1 MGGGLLQL
9 VAYGAQD
16 IYLTG
21 NPQITFFKAVF
32 RRHTNFAI
40 ESIAQSI
47 NGTIG
52 PYNKVS
58 FNLSRQGDLVSD
70 IILKMTGGTND
81 AFSSIEYVEC
91 EIGGQVIDKQY
102 IDWINIWCD
111 LSQNSDKTKLLN
123 ELRRGLEIVTVPLV
137 IDQNQ
142 PTPAEMNSLQLNEI
156 ITYPGGAQSQ
166 FTDNSHPIEIVR
178 HSSGQ
183 MYFTKKNSGSQ
194 QKLVK
199 IAVDGSVSEISSSTT
214 LSTSDKLAIRGNRIY
229 NIQKGSYFVTKITL
243 TSVGEFDFIS
253 TRMTTDW
260 NMGQAQFSE
269 IQNIYPSLT
278 NGVDTIGF
286 KLGFVNDIKAN
297 DDIILIARNAP
308 EPLRRF
314 YDNHDGHYQ
323 HPINNLTSPSDI
335 QTVFDNT
342 PLNSNWNYHITDGD
356 SSVANVNGG
365 YSTSQFLTKSNDGNF
380 AYWAPMSS
388 GLIRRMDLRDGYNY
402 NVETIVGNIQSG
414 NGIPLDGPLGTSVL
428 RYITGLTVSP
438 DNNTLY
444 FVDAGG
450 VGNSNGQPPN
460 SHALRKIDLSNSQFN
475 VTTINI
481 SIATDMAPNSPAFT
495 SIAHHPT
502 EQYILMLKKNHT
514 IIKYD
519 LINNTQSLWFGD
531 GTNAHSTTSIMTAN
545 NSGHITFNSSGSNV
559 YVANS
564 NETNQGVYRFF
575 ETAKI
580 NADPSDNDGVLSGSI
595 TGGVGTSNW
604 QVNKIMLDEPNNV
617 LYSYETG
624 GNWNVNALY
633 PGQGY
638 QSQDARIRIHPIQN
652 HGNQNGSADVYYS
665 VRFDGL
671 GSVRYTDIYYK
682 NDCFY
687 AFGDIQYTSSVG
699 RRGLFKIP
707 KTIIN
712 YLTPPYYLK
721 QHTSALKDANGNLQT
736 VRTMAL
742 DSSDNIYICFEG
754 VAGLYKVAAG
764 ADREDT
770 PTELI
775 SGTETK
781 ILQGNGIT
789 VHPDGS
795 IYITCLTSRKIYKY
809 TDGET
814 THVAGDG
821 TDATTNNSDPLQAS
835 FSEPA
840 GLGISTY
847 NDLMI
852 CDQNGGLRV
861 MGGYKPFTTYVTST
875 KNIPSYMPLQFW
887 FCQNP
892 GLALPLIAL
901 QYHEVKII
909 VQFAY
914 TLNGVTDV
922 EAWAYYIFLDTDE
935 RRRFAQISHEYLIE
949 QVQFSNKIQIDSST
963 VTNNQRSEI
972 SSITELRFN
981 HPVKELYWTVN
992 QENNDATGRTQACS
1006 KTNQGGTQ
1014 SIAVDSSL
1022 LQMNGSDRFMER
1034 DGKYFT
1040 KVQRYQNHS
1049 SAGINTTRLGVG
1061 SNDVSSDTVT
1071 SKWYPTVA
1079 NIHSYSFALN
1089 PEEHQP
1095 SSTCNFSRIDNA
1107 ILQNKFKTPNVNG
1120 TYNYFV
1126 SVYAVNYNVLRI
1138 MSGMGG
1144 LAYSN

>member
-40 ESIAQSI
+40 ESIEQTI
-47 NGTIG
+47 NGTVG

-81 AFSSIEYVEC
+81 AFSAIEYVEC

-137 IDQNQ
+137 IDENQ

-178 HSSGQ
+178 HSTGRLF
-183 MYFTKKNSGSQ
+183 FTKKNAGSQ
-194 QKLVK
+194 QKLVM
-199 IAVDGSVSEISSSTT
+199 IDVDGSVTEINASST
-214 LSTSDKLAIRGNRIY
+214 LGGSDKLAIMGNRIY
-229 NIQKGSYFVTKITL
+229 NIQSNSSYLSKFTL
-243 TSVGEFDFIS
+243 TSTGDIDFVS
-253 TRMTTDW
+253 SRLTTDW
-260 NMGQAQFSE
+260 NINQAQFSS
-269 IQNIYPSLT
+269 INNISPSLV

-286 KLGFVNDIKAN
+286 KGGSIRAITAN
-297 DDIILIARNAP
+297 NNMVLTSGTSQDPINRL
-308 EPLRRF
+308 
-314 YDNHDGHYQ
+314 YDNHDSHYQ
-323 HPINNLTSPSDI
+323 HPMYNNPTPADI
-335 QTVFDNT
+335 QIVMNNGDTD
-342 PLNSNWNYHITDGD
+342 LYNYNFIDGD
-356 SSVANVNGG
+356 SSLATFISSHSG
-365 YSTSQFLTKSNDGNF
+365 STFLTLSPDGNF
-380 AYWAPMSS
+380 AYWAPYAS
-388 GLIRRMDLRDGYNY
+388 GIIRRIDLREGYNY
-402 NVETIVGNIQSG
+402 NVKTILGNLVASPPNTGYRTTPI
-414 NGIPLDGPLGTSVL
+414 DGPSGTSTANWVSG
-428 RYITGLTVSP
+428 ITISS

-444 FVDAGG
+444 FVDAAGM
-450 VGNSNGQPPN
+450 GNTSYENHQ
-460 SHALRKIDLSNSQFN
+460 LRKIDLTNSQFN
-475 VTTINI
+475 VTTINNNII
-481 SIATDMAPNSPAFT
+481 SDIPANSFPCRGIA
-495 SIAHHPT
+495 IHPSN
-502 EQYILMLKKNHT
+502 EYILICADNNK

-519 LINNTQSLWFGD
+519 LVNNVESVWFGD
-531 GTNAHSTTSIMTAN
+531 GNDAHSTTSIRQ
-545 NSGHITFNSSGSNV
+545 SIGITFNSSGSHV
-559 YVANS
+559 YVPEWEQS
-564 NETNQGVYRFF
+564 SDGVYRFF
-575 ETAKI
+575 ETDKI
-580 NADPSDNDGVLSGSI
+580 NADPSDNDGVLSGSV
-595 TGGVGTSNW
+595 TGGYGNGIWRVHR
-604 QVNKIMLDEPNNV
+604 IILDEPNNV
-617 LYSYETG
+617 LYSYESG
-624 GNWNVNALY
+624 GGYNINSVY

-638 QSQDARIRIHPIQN
+638 TSGYARIRRHPMQN
-652 HGNQNGSADVYYS
+652 HGNQNGSEDFYYAVS
-665 VRFDGL
+665 FDGL
-671 GSVRYTDIYYK
+671 ASNYHDPMFLK
-682 NDCFY
+682 NDCLY
-687 AFGDIQYTSSVG
+687 WIGYNTNQEGIIKLPTSVVS
-699 RRGLFKIP
+699 
-707 KTIIN
+707 
-712 YLTPPYYLK
+712 YLTPPYYFK
-721 QHTSALKDANGNLQT
+721 QHTSALKDVSGNLQT
-736 VRTMAL
+736 PRTMEL
-742 DSSDNIYICFEG
+742 DSSDNIYICFTG
-754 VAGLYKVAAG
+754 IPGLYKVAAG
-764 ADREDT
+764 ANREDT
-770 PTELI
+770 PTELL

-781 ILQGNGIT
+781 ILQGNGII

-795 IYITCLTSRKIYKY
+795 VYVTCLTSRKIYKY
-809 TDGET
+809 KDGET

-835 FSEPA
+835 FSEPT
-840 GLGISTY
+840 GLCVSTY

-852 CDQNGGLRV
+852 CDKNGGLRV
-861 MGGYKPFTTYVTST
+861 MGGYKPFTTYITST

-887 FCQNP
+887 FCRNP

-909 VQFAY
+909 VQFAD
-914 TLNGVTDV
+914 TLNGVTNV
-922 EAWAYYIFLDTDE
+922 EAWADYIFLDTDE

-963 VTNNQRSEI
+963 VTNNQGSEV

-992 QENNDATGRTQACS
+992 QENDDATGRTQACS

-1014 SIAVDSSL
+1014 SIAVDSAL
-1022 LQMNGSDRFMER
+1022 LQMNGSDRFEER

-1040 KVQRYQNHS
+1040 KVQRYQYHS

-1126 SVYAVNYNVLRI
+1126 SIYAVNYNVLRI

>member
-21 NPQITFFKAVF
+21 NPQITCFKTVF
-32 RRHTNFAI
+32 RRHTNFAKETI
-40 ESIAQSI
+40 EQSI

-52 PYNKVS
+52 ESSKVS

-81 AFSSIEYVEC
+81 AFSAIEYIEC

-102 IDWINIWCD
+102 MDWINIWCD
-111 LSQNSDKTKLLN
+111 LSHNSDRTKLLN
-123 ELRRGLEIVTVPLV
+123 DLRRGLKIVTVPVV

-142 PTPAEMNSLQLNEI
+142 PTPAEMNSLQLDEI

-178 HSSGQ
+178 HSTGRLF
-183 MYFTKKNSGSQ
+183 FTKKNVGSQ
-194 QKLVK
+194 QKLAM
-199 IAVDGSVSEISSSTT
+199 IDVDGSVTEINTSST
-214 LSTSDKLAIRGNRIY
+214 LSGSDKLAIMGNRIY
-229 NIQKGSYFVTKITL
+229 NIQSNSSYLTKFTL
-243 TSVGEFDFIS
+243 TSTGDMDFVS
-253 TRMTTDW
+253 HRMSTDW
-260 NMGQAQFSE
+260 NIHQAQFSS
-269 IQNIYPSLT
+269 ISNISPSLI

-286 KLGFVNDIKAN
+286 NWGSIRAITAN
-297 DDIILIARNAP
+297 NNMVLTSGTSQDPIHRL
-308 EPLRRF
+308 
-314 YDNHDGHYQ
+314 YDNHDSHYQ
-323 HPINNLTSPSDI
+323 HPINTLTSPSDI

-342 PLNSNWNYHITDGD
+342 PLNSNWDYHLTDGD
-356 SSVANVNGG
+356 SSVAIVTGTYNN
-365 YSTSQFLTKSNDGNF
+365 SQFLTKSNDGNF
-380 AYWAPMSS
+380 VYWAPAYKQV
-388 GLIRRMDLRDGYNY
+388 IRRMDLRDGYNY
-402 NVETIVGNIQSG
+402 NVETIAGNVQFGS
-414 NGIPLDGPLGTSVL
+414 GIPLDGPFGTSVL
-428 RYITGLTVSP
+428 RWISGLTISP

-450 VGNSNGQPPN
+450 VSNSYGNPPN
-460 SHALRKIDLSNSQFN
+460 SHLLRKIDLSNSQFN
-475 VTTINI
+475 VTTVNI
-481 SIATDMAPNSPAFT
+481 SIATDMVPNAPPTT

-514 IIKYD
+514 ITKYD
-519 LINNTQSLWFGD
+519 LINNTESLWFGD
-531 GTNAHSTTSIMTAN
+531 GTDAHSTTSIMTDMI
-545 NSGHITFNSSGSNV
+545 GQIIFNSSGSNV

-564 NETNQGVYRFF
+564 DKNNQGVYRFF

-595 TGGVGTSNW
+595 TGGVGYNNW

-624 GNWNVNALY
+624 GDWNVGALY

-665 VRFDGL
+665 VYYDGL

-687 AFGDIQYTSSVG
+687 AFGDVQFTSSVG

-721 QHTSALKDANGNLQT
+721 QHTSVLKDHNGAFQT
-736 VRTMAL
+736 PRTMEL
-742 DSSDNIYICFEG
+742 DSSDNIYICFSG
-754 VAGLYKVAAG
+754 LPGLYKVAAG

-770 PTELI
+770 PTELL

-781 ILQGNGIT
+781 ILQGNGII

-795 IYITCLTSRKIYKY
+795 VYVTCLTSRKIYKY
-809 TDGET
+809 KDGET

-835 FSEPA
+835 FSEPT
-840 GLGISTY
+840 GLCISTY

-852 CDQNGGLRV
+852 CDKNGSLRV
-861 MGGYKPFTTYVTST
+861 MGGYKPFTTYVTTSQSI
-875 KNIPSYMPLQFW
+875 NSYVPLQFW

-909 VQFAY
+909 VQFADN
-914 TLNGVTDV
+914 LNGVNGV
-922 EAWAYYIFLDTDE
+922 EAWADYIFLDTDE
-935 RRRFAQISHEYLIE
+935 RRRFAQVSHEYLIE
-949 QVQFSNKIQIDSST
+949 QVQFSNKIQIGSST
-963 VTNNQRSEI
+963 VTNNQIAEL

-981 HPVKELYWTVN
+981 HPVKELYWTIN
-992 QENNDATGRTQACS
+992 QENSDATGRTQACS
-1006 KTNQGGTQ
+1006 NTNQGGTQ
-1014 SIAVDSSL
+1014 SIEVDSSL
-1022 LQMNGSDRFMER
+1022 LQMNGSDRFQER
-1034 DGKYFT
+1034 EGKYFT

-1049 SAGINTTRLGVG
+1049 GAGINTTRLGVG

-1095 SSTCNFSRIDNA
+1095 SSACNFSRIDNA

-1126 SVYAVNYNVLRI
+1126 SVYAVNYNILRV

>member
-32 RRHTNFAI
+32 RRHTNFAV
-40 ESIAQSI
+40 ESIEQTI
-47 NGTIG
+47 NGTVG

-81 AFSSIEYVEC
+81 AFSAIEYVEC

-137 IDQNQ
+137 IDENQ
-142 PTPAEMNSLQLNEI
+142 PTPAEMNGLQLNEI

-199 IAVDGSVSEISSSTT
+199 IAVDGTVSEISSSTS

-260 NMGQAQFSE
+260 NINQAQFSA
-269 IQNIYPSLT
+269 ISNIYPSLT
-278 NGVDTIGF
+278 NGVDTIGY

-314 YDNHDGHYQ
+314 YDNYDSHYQ
-323 HPINNLTSPSDI
+323 HPMYNNPTPADI
-335 QTVFDNT
+335 QIVMNNGDTDLYSYNF
-342 PLNSNWNYHITDGD
+342 IDGD
-356 SSVANVNGG
+356 SSTATFISS
-365 YSTSQFLTKSNDGNF
+365 YSGSTFLTLSPDGNF
-380 AYWAPMSS
+380 AYWAPYSA
-388 GLIRRMDLRDGYNY
+388 GIIRRMDLREGYNY
-402 NVETIVGNIQSG
+402 NVQTILGNLVASPSNYAYRTTPI
-414 NGIPLDGPLGTSVL
+414 DGPSGTSTANFVTG
-428 RYITGLTVSP
+428 ITISS

-444 FVDAGG
+444 FVDAAGMAG
-450 VGNSNGQPPN
+450 TSNENHQ
-460 SHALRKIDLSNSQFN
+460 LRKIDLTNSQFN
-475 VTTINI
+475 VTTINNNII
-481 SIATDMAPNSPAFT
+481 SDIPANSFPCRGIA
-495 SIAHHPT
+495 IHPSN
-502 EQYILMLKKNHT
+502 EYILICADNNK

-519 LINNTQSLWFGD
+519 LVNNVESVWFGD
-531 GTNAHSTTSIMTAN
+531 GNDAHSTTSIRQ
-545 NSGHITFNSSGSNV
+545 SIGITFNSSGSHV
-559 YVANS
+559 YVPEWEQS
-564 NETNQGVYRFF
+564 SDGVYRFF
-575 ETAKI
+575 ETDKI
-580 NADPSDNDGVLSGSI
+580 NADSSDNDGVLSGSV
-595 TGGVGTSNW
+595 TGGYGNGVW
-604 QVNKIMLDEPNNV
+604 RVQRIILDEPNNV
-617 LYSYETG
+617 LYSYESG
-624 GNWNVNALY
+624 GGYNINSVY

-638 QSQDARIRIHPIQN
+638 TSGYARIRRHPMQN
-652 HGNQNGSADVYYS
+652 HGNQNGSEDFYHAVS
-665 VRFDGL
+665 FDGL
-671 GSVRYTDIYYK
+671 TSSYHDAMFLK
-682 NDCFY
+682 NDCLY
-687 AFGDIQYTSSVG
+687 WIGYNTNQEGIIKLPTSIVS
-699 RRGLFKIP
+699 
-707 KTIIN
+707 

-721 QHTSALKDANGNLQT
+721 QHTSALKDVSGNLQT

-809 TDGET
+809 KDGET

-835 FSEPA
+835 FSEPS

-909 VQFAY
+909 VQFAN
-914 TLNGVTDV
+914 TLNGVTNV
-922 EAWAYYIFLDTDE
+922 EAWADYIFLDTDE

-963 VTNNQRSEI
+963 VTNNQRTEV

-1014 SIAVDSSL
+1014 SIAVDSAL
-1022 LQMNGSDRFMER
+1022 LQMNGSDRFEER

-1040 KVQRYQNHS
+1040 KVQRYQYHS

>member
-40 ESIAQSI
+40 ESIEQTI
-47 NGTIG
+47 NGTVG

-81 AFSSIEYVEC
+81 AFSAIEYVEC

-123 ELRRGLEIVTVPLV
+123 ELRRGLEIITVPLV
-137 IDQNQ
+137 VDENQ
-142 PTPAEMNSLQLNEI
+142 PTPAEMNNLQLNEI

-178 HSSGQ
+178 HSTGRLF
-183 MYFTKKNSGSQ
+183 FTKKNAGSQ
-194 QKLVK
+194 QKLVM
-199 IAVDGSVSEISSSTT
+199 IDVDGSVTEINASST
-214 LSTSDKLAIRGNRIY
+214 LGGSDKLAIMGNRIY
-229 NIQKGSYFVTKITL
+229 NIQSNSSYLSKFTL
-243 TSVGEFDFIS
+243 TSTGDIDFVS
-253 TRMTTDW
+253 SRLTTDW
-260 NMGQAQFSE
+260 NIHQAQFSS
-269 IQNIYPSLT
+269 ISNISPSLI

-286 KLGFVNDIKAN
+286 NWGSIRAITAN
-297 DDIILIARNAP
+297 NNMVLTSGTSQDPIHRL
-308 EPLRRF
+308 
-314 YDNHDGHYQ
+314 YDNHDSHYAY
-323 HPINNLTSPSDI
+323 PIYNNPTPADKQI
-335 QTVFDNT
+335 IMNNGNT
-342 PLNSNWNYHITDGD
+342 DVWDYNFIDGD
-356 SSVANVNGG
+356 ASTATFKSSHSGPL
-365 YSTSQFLTKSNDGNF
+365 FLTLSPDGNF
-380 AYWAPMSS
+380 AYWAPYAS
-388 GLIRRMDLRDGYNY
+388 GIIRRMDLRDGYNY
-402 NVETIVGNIQSG
+402 NVETILGNLVASPSNTGYRTTPI
-414 NGIPLDGPLGTSVL
+414 DGPIGTSTANWVTG
-428 RYITGLTVSP
+428 ITISS

-444 FVDAGG
+444 YVDAAGLGG
-450 VGNSNGQPPN
+450 KSFENHQ
-460 SHALRKIDLSNSQFN
+460 LRKIDLTNSQFN
-475 VTTINI
+475 VTTINNNII
-481 SIATDMAPNSPAFT
+481 SDIATNTFPCYG
-495 SIAHHPT
+495 IAIHPSN
-502 EQYILMLKKNHT
+502 QYILMLATNKK

-519 LINNTQSLWFGD
+519 LLNNSESVWFGD
-531 GTNAHSTTSIMTAN
+531 GTDAHSTTSIRTAI
-545 NSGHITFNSSGSNV
+545 SIVFNSTGSHV
-559 YVANS
+559 YVPDYESSSA
-564 NETNQGVYRFF
+564 GVYRFF
-575 ETAKI
+575 ETDKI

-595 TGGVGTSNW
+595 TGGYGTGSW
-604 QVNKIMLDEPNNV
+604 RVKRIILDEPNNV
-617 LYSYETG
+617 LYSYESDG
-624 GNWNVNALY
+624 DFNVNTVY

-638 QSQDARIRIHPIQN
+638 SRTRARIRKHPIQN
-652 HGNQNGSADVYYS
+652 HGNQNGSEDLYYS
-665 VRFDGL
+665 VNGDGL
-671 GSVRYTDIYYK
+671 AVFHHDPIFLK
-682 NDCFY
+682 NDCLY
-687 AFGDIQYTSSVG
+687 WIGSNTSQE
-699 RRGLFKIP
+699 GLIKLPIAP
-707 KTIIN
+707 VSYI
-712 YLTPPYYLK
+712 YPPYYLK
-721 QHTSALKDANGNLQT
+721 QHTSALKDVSGNLQT
-736 VRTMAL
+736 PRTMEL
-742 DSSDNIYICFEG
+742 DSSDNIYICFTG
-754 VAGLYKVAAG
+754 IPGLYKVAAG

-770 PTELI
+770 PTELL

-781 ILQGNGIT
+781 ILQGNGII

-795 IYITCLTSRKIYKY
+795 VYVTCLTSRKIYKY
-809 TDGET
+809 KDGET

-835 FSEPA
+835 FSEPT
-840 GLGISTY
+840 GLCVSTY

-852 CDQNGGLRV
+852 CDKNGGLRV
-861 MGGYKPFTTYVTST
+861 MGGYKPFTTYITST

-887 FCQNP
+887 FCRNP

-909 VQFAY
+909 VQFAD
-914 TLNGVTDV
+914 TLNGVTNV
-922 EAWAYYIFLDTDE
+922 EAWADYIFLDTDE

-963 VTNNQRSEI
+963 VTNNQGSEV

-992 QENNDATGRTQACS
+992 QENDDATGRTQACS

-1014 SIAVDSSL
+1014 SIAVDSAL
-1022 LQMNGSDRFMER
+1022 LQMNGSDRFEER

-1040 KVQRYQNHS
+1040 KVQRYQYHS

-1126 SVYAVNYNVLRI
+1126 SIYAVNYNVLRI

>member
-9 VAYGAQD
+9 VAYGTQD

-21 NPQITFFKAVF
+21 NPQITCFKTVF

-40 ESIAQSI
+40 ETIEQSI
-47 NGTIG
+47 NGTIVAG
-52 PYNKVS
+52 SNVS

-81 AFSSIEYVEC
+81 SFSSIEYVEC

-111 LSQNSDKTKLLN
+111 LSHNSDKTKLLN
-123 ELRRGLEIVTVPLV
+123 ELRRGLEVITVPLV
-137 IDQNQ
+137 VDENQ
-142 PTPAEMNSLQLNEI
+142 PTPTEMNNLQLNEV

-178 HSSGQ
+178 HSTGRLF
-183 MYFTKKNSGSQ
+183 FTKKNAGNQ
-194 QKLVK
+194 QKLVM
-199 IAVDGSVSEISSSTT
+199 IDVDGSVTETTQAST
-214 LSTSDKLAIRGNRIY
+214 LSGTDKLAIMGNRIY
-229 NIQKGSYFVTKITL
+229 NIQSNSSYLTKFTL
-243 TSVGEFDFIS
+243 TSTGDIDFVS
-253 TRMTTDW
+253 HRMTTDW
-260 NMGQAQFSE
+260 NIHQAQFSS
-269 IQNIYPSLT
+269 ISNIYPSLT

-286 KLGFVNDIKAN
+286 NWGSIRSITAN
-297 DDIILIARNAP
+297 DNMVLISGISQDPIYR
-308 EPLRRF
+308 L
-314 YDNHDGHYQ
+314 YDNHDSHYQ
-323 HPINNLTSPSDI
+323 HPINTSTSPSDI

-342 PLNSNWNYHITDGD
+342 PPNPTLGEYIFTDGD
-356 SSVANVNGG
+356 SSTALVHGT
-365 YSTSQFLTKSNDGNF
+365 YSASQFMTKSNDGNF
-380 AYWAPMSS
+380 VYWAPS
-388 GLIRRMDLRDGYNY
+388 GRGVIRRMDLRDGYNY
-402 NVETIVGNIQSG
+402 NVETILGNIQPG
-414 NGIPLDGPLGTSVL
+414 TEYYRGVPTDGPLGTSVS
-428 RYITGLTVSP
+428 RWVGGLTVSP

-444 FVDAGG
+444 FVDFGG
-450 VGNSNGQPPN
+450 FANSWGDAPN
-460 SHALRKIDLSNSQFN
+460 SHLLRKIDLSNSQFN
-475 VTTINI
+475 VTTINSNI
-481 SIATDMAPNSPAFT
+481 VSSIPPNQQAIK

-502 EQYILMLKKNHT
+502 EQYILMITSTKK
-514 IIKYD
+514 IMKYN
-519 LINNTQSLWFGD
+519 LTTNTESLWFGD
-531 GTNAHSTTSIMTAN
+531 GTDAHSTTSIKE
-545 NSGHITFNSSGSNV
+545 SQHITFNSSGSND
-559 YVANS
+559 YVATTS
-564 NETNQGVYRFF
+564 QSSAGVYRFF

-595 TGGVGTSNW
+595 TGGAGTGNW
-604 QVNKIMLDEPNNV
+604 KVNKIILDEPNNV
-617 LYSYETG
+617 LYSYETDG
-624 GNWNVNALY
+624 SLNLNNLY

-638 QSQDARIRIHPIQN
+638 ENSAKRIRVHPLQN
-652 HGNQNGSADVYYS
+652 HGNQNGSADVYNG
-665 VRFDGL
+665 VRYDGL
-671 GSVRYTDIYYK
+671 GVISYSDIYFK

-687 AFGDIQYTSSVG
+687 AFGDVRAHNG
-699 RRGLFKIP
+699 PRGLLKIP

-721 QHTSALKDANGNLQT
+721 QHTSVLKDHNGAVQT
-736 VRTMAL
+736 PRTMEL
-742 DSSDNIYICFEG
+742 DSSDNIYICFSG
-754 VAGLYKVAAG
+754 LPGLYKVAAG
-764 ADREDT
+764 ANREDT
-770 PTELI
+770 PTELL

-795 IYITCLTSRKIYKY
+795 VYVTCLTSRKIFKYK
-809 TDGET
+809 DGET

-835 FSEPA
+835 FSEPT
-840 GLGISTY
+840 GLCISTY

-852 CDQNGGLRV
+852 CDKNGSLRV
-861 MGGYKPFTTYVTST
+861 MGGYKPFTITTTST

-887 FCQNP
+887 FCRNP
-892 GLALPLIAL
+892 GLAIPLIAL
-901 QYHEVKII
+901 QYHEVRINI
-909 VQFAY
+909 QFADNM
-914 TLNGVTDV
+914 NGVTDV
-922 EAWAYYIFLDTDE
+922 EAWADYIFLDTDE

-949 QVQFSNKIQIDSST
+949 QVQFSNKIQLGSST
-963 VTNNQRSEI
+963 VSNNISKEL

-1014 SIAVDSSL
+1014 SIAVDSAL
-1022 LQMNGSDRFMER
+1022 LQMNGSDRFKER
-1034 DGKYFT
+1034 EGKYFT

-1079 NIHSYSFALN
+1079 NIHSYSFALD

-1107 ILQNKFKTPNVNG
+1107 IIQNKFKTPSVNG

-1126 SVYAVNYNVLRI
+1126 SIYAINYNVLRI

>member
-16 IYLTG
+16 IYMTG

-40 ESIAQSI
+40 ESIEQSI
-47 NGTIG
+47 NGTVG

-70 IILKMTGGTND
+70 IILKMAGGTND
-81 AFSSIEYVEC
+81 AFSAIEYVEC

-260 NMGQAQFSE
+260 NINQAQFSA
-269 IQNIYPSLT
+269 ISNIYPSLT

-314 YDNHDGHYQ
+314 YDNHDSHY
-323 HPINNLTSPSDI
+323 T
-335 QTVFDNT
+335 
-342 PLNSNWNYHITDGD
+342 HITSIRPTPEDNVIIFNNNTTPSPGFNFVDGD
-356 SSVANVNGG
+356 SSLATVHGNHNG
-365 YSTSQFLTKSNDGNF
+365 SQSLTLSPDKNF
-380 AYWAPMSS
+380 VYWSPYSS

-402 NVETIVGNIQSG
+402 NVTTILGVLQAGVTDYRAT
-414 NGIPLDGPLGTSVL
+414 PVDGPLGTSTLKFV
-428 RYITGLTVSP
+428 RALTISQ
-438 DNNTLY
+438 DNMLY
-444 FVDAGG
+444 FVDYDHHGG
-450 VGNSNGQPPN
+450 QINK
-460 SHALRKIDLSNSQFN
+460 LRKLDLSNNQFN
-475 VTTINI
+475 VTTIGTVMNNYQ
-481 SIATDMAPNSPAFT
+481 SMAIHPNN
-495 SIAHHPT
+495 
-502 EQYILMLKKNHT
+502 QYILLANGDRT
-514 IIKYD
+514 IRKYD
-519 LINNTQSLWFGD
+519 LTNNTETLWFGD
-531 GTNAHSTTSIMTAN
+531 GTDATSTTSMRV
-545 NSGHITFNSSGSNV
+545 SKYITFNSTGSHL
-559 YVANS
+559 YVANTQNS
-564 NETNQGVYRFF
+564 TDGVYRVF
-575 ETAKI
+575 ETDKMNIDSA
-580 NADPSDNDGVLSGSI
+580 DNDGVLSGAI
-595 TGGVGTSNW
+595 TGGFGIGNW
-604 QVNKIMLDEPNNV
+604 SVTKIFIDETNNMV
-617 LYSYETG
+617 YSYETG
-624 GNWNVNALY
+624 GNLSGSLTSIYPNANAL
-633 PGQGY
+633 GY
-638 QSQDARIRIHPIQN
+638 TWKAARIRQHPITNQ
-652 HGNQNGSADVYYS
+652 GTQNGSELTYWS
-665 VRFDGL
+665 VDGDGL
-671 GSVRYTDIYYK
+671 GASRFNDIYYK
-682 NDCFY
+682 DDCFY
-687 AFGDIQYTSSVG
+687 ALGPRSMAEQFGLIKFLKGITSSIV
-699 RRGLFKIP
+699 
-707 KTIIN
+707 
-712 YLTPPYYLK
+712 PPYYLK

-809 TDGET
+809 KDGET

-909 VQFAY
+909 VQFADN
-914 TLNGVTDV
+914 LNGVTDV
-922 EAWAYYIFLDTDE
+922 EAWADYIFLDTDE

-963 VTNNQRSEI
+963 VTNNQRTEV